1 MACHINNDTDL
12 GAAWEV
18 LSNQGLDGLGRAV
31 EILLNT
37 AMQLERNRHLDAE
50 PYQRTAQRQGY
61 ANGFKPKS
69 VKSRLG
75 VLGLAIPQ
83 VRDSSFYPSSLE
95 KGLRSER
102 ALKLALAEMYVQGVS
117 TRKVAAITEALCGF
131 EVSSTEVSQ
140 AAKLLD
146 QEIQEWQSR
155 RLGSYR
161 YVFLDALYEKVREAG
176 QVIDHAILVAIGI
189 TAEGKREILG
199 VSAAL
204 SEAEVHWRG
213 FLTKLQERGMHGVEL
228 FISDAHAGLAA
239 ARRAVYPS
247 IPWQRCQF
255 HLQQNA
261 QGYISKRSEA
271 KAVHEAIRT
280 IFNAPNEVEA
290 KRFLDQAIKL
300 YQTTMPKLAAW
311 LENNIPEGLTV
322 FLFPPEHQRRLRTT
336 NTLERFNR
344 EIRRRTKTVS
354 IFPNTKAAERLIASL
369 AMEQSEEWLTG
380 KTYLNMS
387 V

>member
-1 MACHINNDTDL
+1 LHT
-12 GAAWEV
+12 
-18 LSNQGLDGLGRAV
+18 
-31 EILLNT
+31 
-37 AMQLERNRHLDAE
+37 LDAE